1 MTGSNNSINVF
12 GAREHNLQNIDVQIP
27 RDKLIV
33 MTGLSGSGK
42 SSLAFDTL
50 YAEGQRR
57 YIETFSTYIKHHI
70 LTLERPDVDKV
81 EGLSPVIAIEQK
93 TTSRNPRS
101 TVGTVTELYDFIR
114 LLYARIGTA
123 FSYITNKRMV
133 SYTDDQIQNLIQKG
147 YTNKKIAILAPL
159 VRDRKGHYRQLFA
172 SLIKKGFT
180 KVRID
185 GKVKDIKPNMSVER
199 YEIHNIELVVDR
211 LIMKSNSDDKV
222 LKRLEKA
229 IRLAMVMGKESIMVL
244 NIESSDV
251 RYFSRNLMC
260 PYSGLSYPKPEP
272 NTFSFNS
279 RKGMCPKCKG
289 IGHLSIIDSKKIIPD
304 AGLSINQG
312 GIAGMNATKN
322 RWIFS
327 EFSRIAQC
335 FEFSLDSPIHKIP
348 NEAMDIILHGSKSN
362 YKVPLKAS
370 KITKHIKLDFE
381 GIIPYLNS
389 FNKDNA
395 SHSHWKWVSQF
406 MTSTVCDEC
415 GGNRLIKTAQF
426 YKVDGQSIGE
436 ICQWDLIRLSQWFK
450 AMPDRLSKNEHLIG
464 IEIIKEINS
473 RIQFLNDVGLG
484 YLHLNRDSGSLSGG
498 ESQRIRLATQ
508 IGSQLVGVLYILD
521 EPSIGLHQRDNHRL
535 IHSLKNLKDLGN
547 SIIVVEH
554 DKEMMLQADYLIDL
568 GPGAGQNGGKVISMG
583 KPSEIKSQN
592 TLTGKY
598 LSGKLG
604 INIPKIRRAGNG
616 KYIQLRGCRG
626 NNLKSVNLKI
636 PLGMMVGITGVS
648 GSGKSSLINHTLYPI
663 LKNKIY
669 NSHDPIPLPYESIS
683 GTTHIDKVIDI
694 NQSPIGK
701 TPRSNPVT
709 YCNIFSH
716 IRKLFASTLE
726 SQIRGYDIG
735 RFSFNVKTGRCS
747 ECMGRGVQ
755 EIAMNFLPDVEVECD
770 VCHGKR
776 YNAETLEIKYKGKTI
791 NDVLNLSFDQACE
804 FFENIPSLKKKLQ
817 VLCDVGLGY
826 LTLGQ
831 RSTTLSGGESQ
842 RIKLARELTKIATGK
857 TIYILDEPTTGLH
870 LEDIRVLLK
879 VLNILV
885 DKGNTILIIEHNL
898 DVIKQVD
905 YIIDMGPEGGQNGG
919 KIVATGTPEKIVQ
932 KQNNHTAHYLAKEI
946 NHSI

>member
-1 MTGSNNSINVF
+1 MTGSSNLIHVF

-27 RDKLIV
+27 RDQLIV

-50 YAEGQRR
+50 FAEGQRR

-70 LTLERPDVDKV
+70 LTLERPDVDKI

-123 FSYITNKRMV
+123 YSYITNKTMV
-133 SYTDDQIQNLIQKG
+133 SYTDDQIQNLIEKG

-185 GKVKDIKPNMSVER
+185 GKVKDLKPNMYVER

-211 LIMKSNSDDKV
+211 MIIKPGAIDNELE
-222 LKRLEKA
+222 RLGKA
-229 IRLAMVMGKESIMVL
+229 IHLAMVMGKESIMVVDL
-244 NIESSDV
+244 ESSHV

-260 PYSGLSYPKPEP
+260 PISGLSYPKPEP

-289 IGHLSIIDSKKIIPD
+289 IGHLSIIDSEKIIPD
-304 AGLSINQG
+304 TSLSINEG
-312 GIAGMNATKN
+312 GIAGMNAIRN

-327 EFSRIAQC
+327 EFVRIAEC
-335 FEFSLDSPIHKIP
+335 FEFSLDSPIDQIP
-348 NEAMDIILHGSKSN
+348 KKAIDTILYGSESHH
-362 YKVPLKAS
+362 KVPLKAS
-370 KITKHIKLDFE
+370 KITKHVKLNFE

-389 FNKDNA
+389 FNKDNT
-395 SHSHWKWVSQF
+395 SNSHWKWVSQF
-406 MTSTVCDEC
+406 MSSTLCDEC
-415 GGNRLIKTAQF
+415 DGNRLMKTAQF
-426 YKVDGQSIGE
+426 YKVDSQSISE
-436 ICQWDLIRLSQWFK
+436 ICNWDLIRLSQWFN
-450 AMPDRLSKNEHLIG
+450 ALPNRLSKKEYVIG

-473 RIQFLNDVGLG
+473 RIQFLMDVGLG

-508 IGSQLVGVLYILD
+508 IGSHLVGVLYILD

-547 SIIVVEH
+547 SVIVVEH
-554 DKEMMLQADYLIDL
+554 DREMMLQADYLIDL

-598 LSGKLG
+598 LSGNLE
-604 INIPKIRRAGNG
+604 IEIPKIRRVGNG
-616 KYIQLRGCRG
+616 KYIELRGCTG
-626 NNLKSVNLKI
+626 NSLKSVNLKI
-636 PLGMMVGITGVS
+636 PLGMMVGVTGVS
-648 GSGKSSLINHTLYPI
+648 GSGKSTLINHTLYPI
-663 LKNKIY
+663 LKKIIY
-669 NSHDPIPLPYESIS
+669 NSHDPVPLPYKSIT

-716 IRKLFASTLE
+716 IRKLFTSTLE
-726 SQIRGYDIG
+726 SQIRGYEVG
-735 RFSFNVKTGRCS
+735 RFSFNVKTGRCN

-755 EIAMNFLPDVEVECD
+755 EIAMNFLPNVEVECD
-770 VCHGKR
+770 VCYGKR

-791 NDVLNLSFDQACE
+791 NDVLNLSFNQACE
-804 FFENIPSLKKKLQ
+804 FFKNIPSLKKKLQ

-857 TIYILDEPTTGLH
+857 TFYILDEPTTGLH

-905 YIIDMGPEGGQNGG
+905 YIIDMGPEGGQHGG
-919 KIVATGTPEKIVQ
+919 KVVATGTPEEIIQ
-932 KQNNHTAHYLAKEI
+932 KKNNHTAYYLSKEL